1 MQKLIVFLDA
11 LDYRELSGWLAR
23 NYQGRI
29 QTPPIRVTPAIL
41 GSVYTGKTP
50 GEHGL
55 VRPTPLYRNNYQKPD
70 GELIMEKL
78 SKKARVLSWNMPF
91 TMGIQLQRGIAAPQ
105 GLAGNGNAPPA
116 LFLPFP
122 AINMGNAVND
132 DEQAEKYF
140 QSFVDHARTLF
151 STARQL
157 IRANASDI
165 FVLSFRGLDSWT
177 HWLYKGDY
185 RHRLIQYLSLELSE
199 FEMMGDKSEMSLLYF
214 SDHGGTPATNVFRV
228 NKWLAERGYLNL
240 SVHEKRHRE
249 QIKSM
254 EDNGQKPWKHQIDLQ
269 SPLVQIDDYLAY
281 STDAFDS
288 CIDVNPEASQRD
300 IDALI
305 NDLKSTGAFDNVY
318 RKEELYPESE
328 KNGKLPAI
336 IPERKPGV
344 LVSGNVH
351 PEVPTWGF
359 TEHRTVVNTRSGD
372 HSKFGCFGGTVDLG
386 AKEVIR
392 PEELYGVIESFCK
405 DVTESE
411 EKAEGQETLTP
422 GEKEGVRK
430 RLEQLGYI

>member
-29 QTPPIRVTPAIL
+29 QTPPTRVTPAIL
-41 GSVYTGKTP
+41 GSVYTGRSP

-91 TMGIQLQRGIAAPQ
+91 TAGMQLQKGIAAQQ
-105 GLAGNGNAPPA
+105 GLANEGNAPPA
-116 LFLPFP
+116 LFLPRP
-122 AINMGNAVND
+122 PINMGNAVND
-132 DEQAEKYF
+132 DEQAEKHF
-140 QSFVDHARTLF
+140 QSFVDHARGLF
-151 STARQL
+151 STLRQL
-157 IRANASDI
+157 MRNNAADI
-165 FVLSFRGLDSWT
+165 FFLSFRNLDSFT
-177 HWLYKGDY
+177 HWCYQGDY
-185 RHRLIQYLSLELSE
+185 RQRLIQYLSLELSE
-199 FEMMGDKSEMSLLYF
+199 IEMMGDEAQVMFF
-214 SDHGGTPATNVFRV
+214 SDHGGVPATNVFRI
-228 NKWLAERGYLNL
+228 NKWLADKGYLKL
-240 SVHEKRHRE
+240 SVHSKRHRE
-249 QIKSM
+249 QIKVM
-254 EDNGQKPWKHQIDLQ
+254 EDNGQKPWRDQIDLQ

-288 CIDVNPEASQRD
+288 CIDVNPDASQRD
-300 IDALI
+300 IDALVE
-305 NDLKSTGAFDNVY
+305 DLKSTGAFDAVY
-318 RKEELYPESE
+318 KKEELYPESE

-336 IPERKPGV
+336 IPERKPGI

-386 AKEVIR
+386 AKGVIT
-392 PEELYGVIESFCK
+392 PEEFYDVIESFCK

-422 GEKEGVRK
+422 GEKEEVRK